1 MIKAKWKN
9 GYGFYKAD
17 AQKVAEEIMEV
28 CDSADLN
35 DAKPEDVL
43 VKARDENSELHKCF
57 EWDDAVAAEKYRLRQ
72 VGYIIR
78 LLVIKEECDEST
90 EYKERPEVRV
100 FYKTK
105 EDEGYKPTHLI
116 VQKKDEYDAL
126 LQRAWSELRAFKQK
140 YSMLKEL
147 DEIFKLID

>member
-28 CDSADLN
+28 CDSSDLS

-43 VKARDENSELHKCF
+43 EKARDEDSELHKCF
-57 EWDDAVAAEKYRLRQ
+57 EWDDAIAAEKYRLRQ

-78 LLVIKEECDEST
+78 LLVIREEHDET
-90 EYKERPEVRV
+90 EKQIERPEVRV

-105 EDEGYKPTHLI
+105 ENEGYKPTKLI
-116 VQKKDEYDAL
+116 VQKKDEYQAL
-126 LQRAWSELRAFKQK
+126 LERARAELRAFKAK

-147 DEIFKLID
+147 ESIFELID